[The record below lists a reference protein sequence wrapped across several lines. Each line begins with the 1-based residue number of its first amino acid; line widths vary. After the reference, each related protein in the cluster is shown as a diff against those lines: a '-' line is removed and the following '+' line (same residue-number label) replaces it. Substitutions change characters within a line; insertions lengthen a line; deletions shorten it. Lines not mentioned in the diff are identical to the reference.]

1 MGREVPMFLDP
12 EGQEGYIQLSVSLD
26 VTPLAWNDKG
36 IRPLTERLARLCWS
50 DQAVADLGR

>member
-1 MGREVPMFLDP
+1 MGREVPMLLDP

-26 VTPLAWNDKG
+26 VTLLAWNDKG

-50 DQAVADLGR
+50 DQAVADLR